1 MNALLEQ
8 TVLGLPVKELGT
20 YALVFLAVFL
30 IAGVAIQQVKA
41 ASGSSALGF
50 LGPYWVEKSRKAKR
64 RAAYEERILDLVMG
78 LANAMKAGMAFP
90 QALEKVSS
98 QLGGVM
104 QEEISVVL
112 REYRLGMGIADAMSR
127 LNDRMPCEDM
137 RLIVSAVKLTT
148 QTGGSLVD
156 VLSQLVDTI
165 RNRTEFQAKLKTLTA
180 QGRFEAMA
188 MASAPVLAFGV
199 LYLCQPDLMLPLV
212 TTTTGWIAIGVAA
225 LLELAGFFVI
235 KKIVTIEV

>member
-1 MNALLEQ
+1 MHINLDYAIMGF
-8 TVLGLPVKELGT
+8 TVKELGT
-20 YALVFLAVFL
+20 YVLVFLAVFAA
-30 IAGVAIQQVKA
+30 IAVFIQQVKA
-41 ASGSSALGF
+41 ASGSSVLAY
-50 LGPYWVEKSRKAKR
+50 LGPYWMERMRKAKR
-64 RAAYEERILDLVMG
+64 HEQFEERILDLTMG
-78 LANAMKAGMAFP
+78 LSNAMKAGMALP

-98 QLGGVM
+98 QLGGVI
-104 QEEISVVL
+104 QEEVAVVL
-112 REYRLGMGIADAMSR
+112 REYRLGMGIAEAMTR
-127 LNDRMPCEDM
+127 LSERMPCEDM
-137 RLIVSAVKLTT
+137 RLIVSAVRLTM

-188 MASAPVLAFGV
+188 MASAPVLAFIV

-212 TTTTGWIAIGVAA
+212 TTSTGWIAIGVAA
-225 LLELAGFFVI
+225 VLEIIGFFVI